1 MLRIVGDVGF
11 GDSFFDIG
19 FGIGSMVD
27 TGVNPLEHILSESKD
42 LWLGNLECV
51 ISDTSIKTGV
61 KAECFRLP
69 IDTFSNLSHLNV
81 YAVANN
87 HLMDHGAV
95 AYNNTLSAVNYAA
108 KHVGSNKKR
117 SILVEHNEI
126 VYGIMAF
133 SSRKDENTKD
143 PLYWYRPEYTEI
155 LKEYAEISSADFKI
169 IYMHWGNEFINY
181 PNVDQK
187 FLAHW
192 LIDIG
197 FDLVV
202 GCHSHVMQGYEVY
215 KDKHIFYS
223 LGNFLFNMT
232 TPETRHSAIVNVDF
246 IDNKFKVSYD
256 YIQIDKDCIPKIVS
270 PVNVPQEYT
279 FDYLNKKITID
290 EDNEL
295 YYRKVFKNLSVY
307 RKHNR
312 LKIVKSFNK
321 FEFRVFKEVLFDFV
335 NRHFK

>member
-19 FGIGSMVD
+19 FGIGSMVNS
-27 TGVNPLEHILSESKD
+27 GVNPLEHFLSESKD

-61 KAECFRLP
+61 KAECFR
-69 IDTFSNLSHLNV
+69 ISRDTFTKLSHLNV

-87 HLMDHGAV
+87 HLMDHGSI
-95 AYNNTLSAVNYAA
+95 AYNNTLFAVDCIA
-108 KHVGSNKKR
+108 KYVGSDNKR
-117 SILVEHNEI
+117 SILVEHNEN

-187 FLAHW
+187 FFAHW

-215 KDKHIFYS
+215 KGKHIFYS
-223 LGNFLFNMT
+223 LGNFLFNMP

-246 IDNKFKVSYD
+246 VDDKFRVFYD
-256 YIQIDKDCIPKIVS
+256 YVKIDYDCIPTIISSVDI
-270 PVNVPQEYT
+270 PHEYT
-279 FDYLNKKITID
+279 FDYLNKKISID
-290 EDNEL
+290 ADNEL
-295 YYRKVFKNLSVY
+295 YYREVFKNLSVY
-307 RKHNR
+307 RKYNR
-312 LKIVKSFNK
+312 LKIIQSFNK
-321 FEFRVFKEVLFDFV
+321 FEFCVFKEVLIDFIK
-335 NRHFK
+335 RHFK